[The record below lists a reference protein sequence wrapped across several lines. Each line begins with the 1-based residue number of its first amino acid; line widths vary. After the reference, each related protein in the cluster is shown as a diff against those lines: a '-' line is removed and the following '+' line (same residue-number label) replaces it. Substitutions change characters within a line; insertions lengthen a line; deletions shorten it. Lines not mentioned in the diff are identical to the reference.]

1 MATVYSTQQTNRR
14 ALEAGTGYALND
26 GLNTDRARVH
36 VAVGHYISTA
46 MAAGTVIE
54 MLTIPKNAR
63 ILRANLI
70 TGALGTSVTL
80 SVGTDYALVNESG
93 TALTA
98 AGAANL
104 LAATS
109 HATATNTPFCATR
122 LLGAGGLTTAET
134 KINLTTAGATLT
146 ADIEVLVIVEYAQN

>member
-14 ALEAGTGYALND
+14 ALEAGTGYTLND
-26 GLNTDRARVH
+26 GLNTDRARAH
-36 VAVGHYISTA
+36 VAVGHYVSTA
-46 MAAGTVIE
+46 MAAATVIE
-54 MLTIPKNAR
+54 MTTIPKGAR

-70 TGALGTSVTL
+70 TGALGTNVTL
-80 SVGTDYALVNESG
+80 AVGTDVALVNESG

-98 AGAANL
+98 AGSANL
-104 LAATS
+104 LAATA

-134 KINLTTAGATLT
+134 KINLTTAGATLE
-146 ADIEVLVIVEYAQN
+146 AGIEVLVLVEYAQN